1 MRLRSRAHRRSPFWR
16 CRSRRRRLSSSSSSN
31 SSWPPAAPMP
41 LTTCVPECKSAAV
54 VAAVASAAAVAAVAE
69 IPVCANISMCAA
81 RGAYLKKRAQTALL
95 AHEQP
100 PGVHL
105 VFVCHRCFRVMRAA
119 PATNYTHFD
128 ALTNCHEN
136 ERWLN
141 NGNGPKFNSR
151 LSAGTPILV
160 RACALQLAAARASL
174 GKRARRYSSK
184 QTRPL
189 CACAT
194 RAPPATGVALLR
206 ACVRARASRV
216 YPLCQRPPNRY
227 LTSRRLSR
235 SSRRHRRRRLSCRFS
250 RRRNNSMIV

>member
-1 MRLRSRAHRRSPFWR
+1 MRLRSRANRRSPFWR
-16 CRSRRRRLSSSSSSN
+16 CCSRRRRRRSSSSSS
-31 SSWPPAAPMP
+31 WPAAAPMP

-54 VAAVASAAAVAAVAE
+54 VAAVASAAAAVAE

-189 CACAT
+189 CACAA

-206 ACVRARASRV
+206 ACVRARVASIHSV
-216 YPLCQRPPNRY
+216 KD
-227 LTSRRLSR
+227 RRTDTL
-235 SSRRHRRRRLSCRFS
+235 L
-250 RRRNNSMIV
+250 VVLVVVVVATAAAAV